1 MRIWPRRAA
10 GQLALLLVLVLLV
23 AQIITIA
30 ILAGERQGALRSAS
44 LEHVLQRVAD
54 AHALLDTTDPE
65 RQERVLRA
73 LSSPTLQLSI
83 DTTPY
88 LPRDED
94 SAMAG
99 RLAREFETPP
109 TGMRATMEADE
120 EECLPDR
127 YRNREEDHDHD
138 RDDDDHD
145 EGQDEDHDEE
155 DEDHEDEY
163 HEEDDDRHECPPIL
177 TASLT
182 LASGQWLNARAQ
194 PPAPSWLWLKATLT
208 SVGITAVLL
217 MLTLLLAIRRILHPV
232 NELSRAAQAFGRG
245 EKIEIPERG
254 PEDIR
259 EVTRAFNLMQHQVS
273 RAREDQARLLAAL
286 AHDLRTPI
294 TSMRLRV
301 EMLPEGEDRS
311 RLLDSLREMQQLAES
326 TLDFIRGSTTE
337 THRKYDLESLLDS
350 LCGDLQEMGLAVTL
364 ADGPRC
370 VLHGQPEAARRAL
383 RNLIENA
390 VNYGER
396 AEVSLDCSERDAIV
410 TIIDQGPGI
419 PEAEYER
426 VFQPFYRLEQSR
438 SRDTGGAGLG
448 LAIARTLVRAM
459 GGDIQLARGPS
470 GQGLQVTVTLPKGA
484 A

>member
-10 GQLALLLVLVLLV
+10 GQLALLLILVLLV

-88 LPRDED
+88 LPGDES

-109 TGMRATMEADE
+109 TGMRATMEANE

-127 YRNREEDHDHD
+127 YRNREEDHD
-138 RDDDDHD
+138 RDDHD
-145 EGQDEDHDEE
+145 
-155 DEDHEDEY
+155 EDEY

-177 TASLT
+177 TASLP

-217 MLTLLLAIRRILHPV
+217 VLTLLLAIRRVLQPV

-259 EVTRAFNLMQHQVS
+259 EVTRAFNRMQHQVS

-301 EMLPEGEDRS
+301 EMLPEGEDKE
-311 RLLDSLREMQQLAES
+311 RLLASLQEMQQLAEA
-326 TLDFIRGSTTE
+326 TLDFIRGSATE
-337 THRKYDLESLLDS
+337 QYRKYDLASLLDS
-350 LCGDLQEMGLAVTL
+350 LCGDLREIGLAVEL
-364 ADGPRC
+364 EESPRC
-370 VLHGQPEAARRAL
+370 VLQGQPEAVRRAL

-390 VNYGER
+390 VSYGRHADVMLQATEQE
-396 AEVSLDCSERDAIV
+396 AVV
-410 TIIDQGPGI
+410 TITDQGPGI
-419 PEAEYER
+419 PASEYER

-438 SRDTGGAGLG
+438 NRETGGAGLG
-448 LAIARTLVRAM
+448 LAIARTLIRGH
-459 GGDIQLARGPS
+459 GGDIKLGSGPD
-470 GQGLQVTVTLPKGA
+470 GKGLQVTVILPKAGGESERIR
-484 A
+484 

>member
-1 MRIWPRRAA
+1 
-10 GQLALLLVLVLLV
+10 LALLLVLVLLV
-23 AQIITIA
+23 AQVITIA

-83 DTTPY
+83 DATPY

-99 RLAREFETPP
+99 RLAREFEAPP

-127 YRNREEDHDHD
+127 YRNREEDHD

-145 EGQDEDHDEE
+145 EDHDEDHDDE
-155 DEDHEDEY
+155 DEHHDDEY

-177 TASLT
+177 TASLP

-217 MLTLLLAIRRILHPV
+217 MLTLLLAIRRILQPV

-245 EKIEIPERG
+245 ETIEIPERG

-259 EVTRAFNLMQHQVS
+259 EVTRAFNQMQHQVS
-273 RAREDQARLLAAL
+273 RAQQDQSRLLAAL

-301 EMLPEGEDRS
+301 EMLPEGEDRN

-396 AEVSLDCSERDAIV
+396 ADVSLNCSECEAIV

-470 GQGLQVTVTLPKGA
+470 GQGLQVTVTLPRGA